1 MPAGPLLAEKK
12 GTNLKSYSMVKS
24 AKDEIFVTNQK
35 LMVHNFKICKYTQ
48 SEECVVRSVGPLAN
62 DNVTA
67 HQVLLFLMSF
77 HI

>member
-1 MPAGPLLAEKK
+1 
-12 GTNLKSYSMVKS
+12 MVKS
-24 AKDEIFVTNQK
+24 AKDETFVTIQK
-35 LMVHNFKICKYTQ
+35 LMVHKFKICEYIQ